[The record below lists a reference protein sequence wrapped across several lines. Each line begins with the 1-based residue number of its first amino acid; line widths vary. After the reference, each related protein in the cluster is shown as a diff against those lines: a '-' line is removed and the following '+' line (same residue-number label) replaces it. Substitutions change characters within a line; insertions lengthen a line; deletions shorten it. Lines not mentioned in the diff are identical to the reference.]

1 LPSVSSLAEASGLL
15 AAAHT
20 DGRRLR
26 IGDDLTTDGLSAI
39 LEHEAGDLTCTVEA
53 GVRLSCLQA
62 ELARHGQRLSL
73 DPPADPTIGGLLA
86 TNASGPLR
94 HRFGAPRDLVL
105 GVTLVLAD
113 GTVASAG
120 GKVVKNVAGYDLA
133 RLVCGSRGRLALIA
147 RASFRLHPLPRATRT
162 LVVGTDDPV
171 GVVSTLRRSALE
183 PSALDVLHP
192 GRVAVLFE
200 GAERAVEAQLA
211 RARALV
217 GGDEAGPEVWGE
229 SRARQESARG
239 RVRFDPGRLADT
251 LDGLGESVVR
261 PAPGVAFTA
270 EENAS
275 YNLSQEPENAAL
287 DRLQDRLEQTL
298 DPRGVLR

>member
-1 LPSVSSLAEASGLL
+1 MPSVSSLAEASRLL

-53 GVRLSCLQA
+53 GVRLSRLQA

-162 LVVGTDDPV
+162 LVVVTDDPV

-183 PSALDVLHP
+183 PSALDLLRP

-200 GAERAVEAQLA
+200 GAAPAVEAQLA

-217 GGDEAGPEVWGE
+217 GGDEAGHEVWDE
-229 SRARQESARG
+229 SRARQEAARG
-239 RVRFDPGRLADT
+239 RVRFDPGRLADA
-251 LDGLGESVVR
+251 LAGLGEAVVR
-261 PAPGVAFTA
+261 PAPGVAFTG

-275 YNLSQEPENAAL
+275 RDLSQEPENAAL
-287 DRLQDRLEQTL
+287 DRLLNRLEQTL